1 LTEASH
7 KDRREDGFHM
17 AKDSL
22 SVRLQRSLALKGN
35 IKALMVESLVG
46 SMFYGMFYPIWQ
58 PFVLSLG
65 ASVSIMGGLGAILSL
80 SGSLSSL
87 FWGRLSDNVGRKPLI
102 LLSSVLRAIAIGIC
116 LMAKTWYLLIP
127 YAILMGLSAS
137 YQQLNPANASMVAE
151 SVEREERGTAYS
163 VLMAFP
169 MVVSAIVA
177 PLGGLIAMI
186 YGLHMIFYGCVVA
199 DIFCILVTWLFI
211 RETIEKE
218 RPHQR
223 SQSWRTLLLGM
234 FRPEA
239 KLKGFYAS
247 MVVDAF
253 AYGLAFAILYGMLVE
268 TYGFT
273 EYQLGLLSA
282 ISSLA
287 WALSQ
292 IPIGKLMDKYGR
304 KPFLLLSELM
314 GITTLLGWLFSRDF
328 ISFAIF
334 QVSSGVMIAAWV
346 PTTAAI
352 LADSVPKENRAEA
365 MGRLQ
370 AFRGLLAFPAPY
382 LGGLLYDTF
391 GFHLPVVANLMGSVA
406 AFILILLLVK
416 ETT

>member
-1 LTEASH
+1 
-7 KDRREDGFHM
+7 
-17 AKDSL
+17 
-22 SVRLQRSLALKGN
+22 
-35 IKALMVESLVG
+35 MVESLLG
-46 SMFYGMFYPIWQ
+46 SAFYGMFYPIWQ

-65 ASVSIMGGLGAILSL
+65 ASVSIVGGLGAILSL
-80 SGSLSSL
+80 LGSLSSL
-87 FWGRLSDNVGRKPLI
+87 FWGRLSDSVGRKPFI
-102 LLSSVLRAIAIGIC
+102 ILSSVLRAIALGIC

-137 YQQLNPANASMVAE
+137 YQQWNPANASMVAD

-163 VLMAFP
+163 VIMAFS

-177 PLGGLIAMI
+177 PLGGLVAMI
-186 YGLHMIFYGCVVA
+186 YGLYLIFYGCVAA
-199 DIFCILVTWLFI
+199 DIFCLLVTWLFI
-211 RETIEKE
+211 RETVERE
-218 RPHQR
+218 RPRQ

-234 FRPEA
+234 FRPEV

-292 IPIGKLMDKYGR
+292 IPIGKLMDKHGR

-314 GITTLLGWLFSRDF
+314 AIMTLSGWLFSRDF
-328 ISFAIF
+328 LSFAIL
-334 QVSSGVMIAAWV
+334 QVSSGVMIAAGV
-346 PTTAAI
+346 PTSTAM
-352 LADSVPKENRAEA
+352 LADSVPKEKRAEA

-382 LGGLLYDTF
+382 VGGLLYDAF
-391 GFHLPVVANLMGSVA
+391 GFHLPVVANLIGSIT
-406 AFILILLLVK
+406 AFVLILLLVR

>member
-1 LTEASH
+1 
-7 KDRREDGFHM
+7 M
-17 AKDSL
+17 ANDSL

-35 IKALMVESLVG
+35 IRVLMVESLLG
-46 SMFYGMFYPIWQ
+46 SAFYGMFYPIWQ

-65 ASVSIMGGLGAILSL
+65 ASVSIVGGLGAILSL
-80 SGSLSSL
+80 LGSLSSL
-87 FWGRLSDNVGRKPLI
+87 FWGRLSDSVGRKPFI
-102 LLSSVLRAIAIGIC
+102 ILSSVLRAIALGIC

-137 YQQLNPANASMVAE
+137 YQQWNPANASMVAD

-163 VLMAFP
+163 VIMAFS

-177 PLGGLIAMI
+177 PLGGLVAMI
-186 YGLHMIFYGCVVA
+186 YGLYLIFYGCVAA
-199 DIFCILVTWLFI
+199 DIFCLLVTWLFI
-211 RETIEKE
+211 RETVERE
-218 RPHQR
+218 RPRQ

-234 FRPEA
+234 FRPEV

-292 IPIGKLMDKYGR
+292 IPIGKLMDKHGR

-314 GITTLLGWLFSRDF
+314 AIMTLSGWLFSRDF
-328 ISFAIF
+328 LSFAIL
-334 QVSSGVMIAAWV
+334 QVSSGVMIAAGV
-346 PTTAAI
+346 PTSTAM
-352 LADSVPKENRAEA
+352 LADSVPKEKRAEA

-382 LGGLLYDTF
+382 VGGLLYDAF
-391 GFHLPVVANLMGSVA
+391 GFHLPVVANLIGSIT
-406 AFILILLLVK
+406 AFVLILLLVR